1 MVFIAQTLQ
10 QLPDVSESNTLLTC
24 KDVYGDFSCSWLF
37 NCWVTLQLS
46 DNESCFQKTRP
57 FQTNVCCPC
66 ADKICQ
72 HRNNFCTITHC
83 STAESGQT
91 TTDHGLTSTWLNTT
105 GEIHHLSS
113 TGCSLQTWITP
124 ETALTCYLFFL
135 LLETTDQINKPV
147 CLRLMQIS
155 FISYFKFFV
164 SYN

>member
-57 FQTNVCCPC
+57 FQTNVCCRC
-66 ADKICQ
+66 AGKICQ
-72 HRNNFCTITHC
+72 HRNNFCTITHY

-105 GEIHHLSS
+105 GETHHLSS

-124 ETALTCYLFFL
+124 WTSRNCPYLLPFFSCL
-135 LLETTDQINKPV
+135 GWQQIE
-147 CLRLMQIS
+147 LIS
-155 FISYFKFFV
+155 LYA
-164 SYN
+164 YD